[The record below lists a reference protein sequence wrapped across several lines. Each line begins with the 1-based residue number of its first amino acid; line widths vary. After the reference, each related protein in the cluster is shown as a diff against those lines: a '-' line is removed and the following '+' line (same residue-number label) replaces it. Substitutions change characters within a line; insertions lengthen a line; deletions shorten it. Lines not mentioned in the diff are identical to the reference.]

1 MGINT
6 YNFKPHV
13 KGDTFNGIQFQ
24 LFLNVKKYDSI
35 SSFPTRGSVGFIYM
49 DLTTLLNYR
58 WVVSEYI
65 LTSDSPYIDITN
77 ATIKMQLRKEKESN
91 NNYTL
96 EISTENLGITI
107 IDGVSG
113 IFKINKQKIDI
124 APYNYF
130 YDIEITFIDGTIK
143 TYISG
148 KWLIKQ
154 DVTHE

>member
-1 MGINT
+1 MKTNI
-6 YNFKPHV
+6 YNFKPHI

-35 SSFPTRGSVGFIYM
+35 NSFPTIGLDGFIYM

-77 ATIKMQLRKEKESN
+77 AIIKMQLRKEKESN
-91 NNYTL
+91 NNYAL

-124 APYNYF
+124 APFCYF

-154 DVTHE
+154 DITHG